1 MNIPAILT
9 AASLYHAHS
18 LKEVCFEY
26 IFVRGKDLL
35 LNNPAFD
42 DMAPH
47 LLVELLRDNATRR
60 SVRTQFVFP
69 AAVAAV
75 EASAAVVAVMTFVPP
90 ESVKKRKAVAGAT

>member
-1 MNIPAILT
+1 MNIPSILT
-9 AASLYHAHS
+9 AASLYHAHA

-42 DMAPH
+42 DMPQH
-47 LLVELLRDNATRR
+47 LLLELLRDNATRR

-69 AAVAAV
+69 VAEDPV
-75 EASAAVVAVMTFVPP
+75 ASTRIAVVTMVPP
-90 ESVKKRKAVAGAT
+90 ENGKKRKASGGAA